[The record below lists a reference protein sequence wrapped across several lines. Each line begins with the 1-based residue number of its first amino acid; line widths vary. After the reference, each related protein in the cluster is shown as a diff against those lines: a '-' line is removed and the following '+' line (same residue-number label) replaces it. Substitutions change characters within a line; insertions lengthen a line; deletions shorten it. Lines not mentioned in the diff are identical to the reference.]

1 MFCIKCNRHI
11 AYCKCEDIDQRLAE
25 IGKSEIVKDLALG
38 AMEQRVEQKVN
49 KNIDPNIE
57 LLLDNY
63 GKRARVLFRSNKYD
77 GIYYLTGKVME
88 VTPEY
93 IWFHTEDTN
102 YPGGKFDCLNT
113 SRMLSAEIVQEAEN
127 NDKG

>member
-1 MFCIKCNRHI
+1 MFCIKCDRHI
-11 AYCKCEDIDQRLAE
+11 AYCKCEDIDQRLAQ

-38 AMEQRVEQKVN
+38 AMEQRAEQKIQRT
-49 KNIDPNIE
+49 IDPNID
-57 LLLDNY
+57 LLLNNY

-77 GIYYLTGKVME
+77 GIYYLTGKVIE

-93 IWFHTEDTN
+93 ICFRTDDTN
-102 YPGGKFDCLNT
+102 YPGGKFDFLNT

-127 NDKG
+127 YDKG